1 VRTATALLAAC
12 DAESRW
18 GAAAGAAIDEA
29 AAAANRER
37 VMSFAAAA
45 ASAAAMLLQRL
56 QVTPCREQDTCAAI
70 GQLGISG
77 STVHRGSRVKQT
89 RYAECATCVW

>member
-1 VRTATALLAAC
+1 MRTATALLAAC

-29 AAAANRER
+29 AASANRER

-56 QVTPCREQDTCAAI
+56 QVCRLEVRAIHDNVAA
-70 GQLGISG
+70 G
-77 STVHRGSRVKQT
+77 STM
-89 RYAECATCVW
+89 CAVCMCHLHLSSSLLQKCSPTTH